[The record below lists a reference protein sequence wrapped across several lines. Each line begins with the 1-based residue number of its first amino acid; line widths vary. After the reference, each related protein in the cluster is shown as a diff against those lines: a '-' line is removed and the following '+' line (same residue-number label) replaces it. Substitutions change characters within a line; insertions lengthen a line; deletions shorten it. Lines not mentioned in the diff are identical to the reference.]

1 MRAHMGPDSSEI
13 CVCDRVRNFAMA
25 ESDAKKARTGG
36 TMPPE
41 LRKKIEDS
49 LELLGEVEYHRKPHR
64 S

>member
-1 MRAHMGPDSSEI
+1 
-13 CVCDRVRNFAMA
+13 MA